1 MVEREDKGGAGAV
14 ETPRPVIA
22 ANWVRRR
29 RNAAFA
35 IVVGVPEFIW
45 GTKRKSE

>member
-1 MVEREDKGGAGAV
+1 MVEREGAGAV
-14 ETPRPVIA
+14 ETARPVITV
-22 ANWVRRR
+22 NWVRRR

-35 IVVGVPEFIW
+35 IVAGEPGFIG